1 MTSNL
6 FAMKKNIITLSVS
19 SVLFFLC
26 LFSNSNIVK
35 AQSPAGT
42 IPQLKSIFIN
52 GESLHYIDIGKGEP
66 VVFVHGALGDY
77 RSWGAQMDAFAKNYR
92 VIAYSRRYAY
102 PNNQVI
108 NDTADYSFIVY
119 AKDLTEFLKALKPG
133 PVHLVGH
140 SSGAFTALLAT
151 MDQPSLVRSLTL
163 GEAPVMSMLQN
174 VPGGDTLVNNFVTKA
189 VIPAAE
195 AFKNNEEEKA
205 VKLFIT
211 AVMDDSSYF
220 SKLPEQAR
228 AGMMANTLE
237 TRGSVLNKNIFP
249 PVSCDD
255 LRKIKTPVLLVGG
268 DRSPLFVTSITM
280 ELDRCLSN
288 KEKATLQN
296 TSHGL
301 GYENPTAFNKVVLSF
316 IDKH

>member
-1 MTSNL
+1 
-6 FAMKKNIITLSVS
+6 MKKNLITLCFS

-35 AQSPAGT
+35 AQSTPGT
-42 IPQLKSIFIN
+42 GPELKSIFIN
-52 GESLHYIDIGKGEP
+52 GDSTHYIDIGKGEP
-66 VVFVHGALGDY
+66 VVFVHGALSDY
-77 RSWGAQMDAFAKNYR
+77 RSWGAQMDEFAKSYR

-102 PNNQVI
+102 PNKQVI
-108 NDTADYSFIVY
+108 NDTADYSFTVY
-119 AKDLTEFLKALKPG
+119 AKDLVELLQKLNLG

-140 SSGAFTALLAT
+140 SSGAYTALLAT
-151 MDQPSLVRSLTL
+151 MDEPGLVRSLTL

-189 VIPAAE
+189 AIPAAE
-195 AFKNNEEEKA
+195 AFKNNNEEKA

-220 SKLPEQAR
+220 SKLPEQVR

-255 LRKIKTPVLLVGG
+255 LSKIKTPVLLVAG
-268 DRSPLFVTSITM
+268 DKSPLFLHSITK
-280 ELDRCLSN
+280 ELNRCLRN
-288 KEKATLQN
+288 KENAVLLN

-301 GYENPTAFNKVVLSF
+301 GYENPEAFNKVVLSF